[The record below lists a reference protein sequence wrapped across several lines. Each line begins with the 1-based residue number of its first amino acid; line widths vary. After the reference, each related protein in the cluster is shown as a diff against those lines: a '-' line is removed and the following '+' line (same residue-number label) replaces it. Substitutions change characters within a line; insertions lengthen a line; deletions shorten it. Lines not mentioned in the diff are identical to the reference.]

1 MGNMVEVHPNDALQH
16 GPRAMTRRLAATG
29 VVVLRAGRA
38 VVAGADLGVDAGEI
52 AVVEGASGC
61 GKTTLLRA
69 MATLIA
75 MDAGTLT
82 LDGQGAAEL
91 APTVFRR
98 RVAYLLQQPPML
110 AGSVADNVAT
120 GPRLAGASPTAEVVS
135 ALALRVGLPAE
146 ILARSARD
154 LSGGERQRVALA
166 RALAN
171 EPEFLLLDEPTSALD
186 PTAATHVLDLVRA
199 LAQQGLG
206 VIVVT
211 HVEEH
216 ARRLDGTR
224 YVCVDGRIAAKG

>member
-1 MGNMVEVHPNDALQH
+1 
-16 GPRAMTRRLAATG
+16 MTGRLAATG

-38 VVAGADLGVDAGEI
+38 IVAGADLGVDAGEI

-82 LDGQGAAEL
+82 LNGLDFAAL
-91 APTVFRR
+91 PPTVFRR
-98 RVAYLLQQPPML
+98 RVAYVPQQPPML
-110 AGSVADNVAT
+110 EGSVADNVAT
-120 GPRLAGASPTAEVVS
+120 GPRLADASLTAEALG
-135 ALALRVGLPAE
+135 ALALRVGLLAGM
-146 ILARSARD
+146 LARAARE

-171 EPEFLLLDEPTSALD
+171 EPEFLLLDEPTAALD
-186 PTAATHVLDLVRA
+186 PTSATHVLELVRA
-199 LAQQGLG
+199 LARQGLG
-206 VIVVT
+206 VVVVT
-211 HVEEH
+211 HIEEH
-216 ARRLDGTR
+216 ARHLDGTR